1 MPSPT
6 PELSS
11 ARYDVDQPKSCQ
23 LANGIGSVVVVVVDE
38 VEVVVVV
45 PGTVV
50 VVVDEVEVDVDVVVV
65 VPGTSVVV
73 VVVEEYK
80 PGVWQTSQLYNILV

>member
-23 LANGIGSVVVVVVDE
+23 LANGIGSVVVVVVDVLVVVE
-38 VEVVVVV
+38 VDVEVVVV
-45 PGTVV
+45 
-50 VVVDEVEVDVDVVVV
+50 E
-65 VPGTSVVV
+65 PGTSVVV
-73 VVVEEYK
+73 VEVDVVDEVDVVVEEYK
-80 PGVWQTSQLYNILV
+80 PGVWQTSQLYNILL